1 MTIASEIEKLQTN
14 LSNSYDV
21 CSALGA
27 TMPQSQN
34 FDNLATCIS
43 TISGGGGDEI
53 EVLNLTGSALAVG
66 DKAWLSP
73 MYLGSTPDVSQFGTG
88 TDAAFSPKVVSRD
101 GTLVYDTTSGLLF
114 NTAAK
119 TTSPASNLFE
129 MSQGYSGVIKYADNG
144 MIWAYRNVQYSVN
157 YDCWGSVGGNSYGL
171 PTTYAYVGGDYY
183 YDMTNSQFVKMAA
196 GTMNVIKTYT
206 DNTSVGS
213 FNYVYLCGLS
223 FCYANGYIYYKSSNP
238 RIWRAIVDD
247 VAGTV
252 TDDAL
257 MLDNTSNTFVLPYVT
272 SDGKYFLSY
281 QASNSSDSGNYFRI
295 YTLVNNTLQEVGD
308 INELSPDLV
317 PFYNNEYTT
326 CVYNQQ
332 DDILVITNR
341 STRAIAVFKYASDKF
356 TKIAGY
362 TDTNFSDSRY
372 WIYATA
378 SADGSII
385 SYNTGRR
392 GYTNATPTVVQLQ
405 GDAEYKVINYQNI
418 NISSSSLTGYVTE
431 GGASGATVKVA
442 TVMPEQIN
450 VSVTVNANDA
460 IISGGIE

>member
-1 MTIASEIEKLQTN
+1 MTTIAEKLTTI
-14 LSNSYDV
+14 DT
-21 CSALGA
+21 ALGNIKTAIINKGQTPSGDITTYA
-27 TMPQSQN
+27 TAIN
-34 FDNLATCIS
+34 N
-43 TISGGGGDEI
+43 ISGGSGDEL
-53 EVLNLTGSALAVG
+53 EVLNLTGSTLNVG

-73 MYLGSTPDVSQFGTG
+73 LYLGSTPDVSQFGTG
-88 TDAAFSPKVVSRD
+88 ASAAFSPKVVSRD

-114 NTAAK
+114 NTATK
-119 TTSPASNLFE
+119 TTSSASALYQ
-129 MSQGYSGVIKYADNG
+129 MSQGYSGVVKYADNG
-144 MIWAYRNVQYSVN
+144 MIWAYRNGESINDVY
-157 YDCWGSVGGNSYGL
+157 YGSVGGNSYGV

-213 FNYVYLCGLS
+213 FTYVALCGLS
-223 FCYANGYIYYKSSNP
+223 FCYTNGYIYYKSSNP

-247 VAGTV
+247 EAGTI

-272 SDGKYFLSY
+272 GDGKYFLSY
-281 QASNSSDSGNYFRI
+281 QASVNSDSGNYFRI

-308 INELSPDLV
+308 INELSPDLL

-341 STRAIAVFKYASDKF
+341 STRAIAVFKYAGDKF

-362 TDTNFSDSRY
+362 TDTNFSDARY

-385 SYNTGRR
+385 AYNTGAA
-392 GYTNATPTVVQLQ
+392 GNNQTKVIQFAGN
-405 GDAEYKVINYQNI
+405 AEYKVVNYQNI
-418 NISSSSLTGYVTE
+418 NISSFSLTGYVTE
-431 GGASGATVKVA
+431 GGVSGVTVKVA

-450 VSVTVNANDA
+450 VNVTVNADNA